1 MCTYDTAT
9 VGIRGSAKMASG
21 WQGVDQAVVYFDH
34 PVHFPAGHALLLD
47 VRRASGNPADRIAIE
62 LDAESARQLAATITQ
77 ILDSVP
83 EDLL

>member
-1 MCTYDTAT
+1 
-9 VGIRGSAKMASG
+9 
-21 WQGVDQAVVYFDH
+21 
-34 PVHFPAGHALLLD
+34 
-47 VRRASGNPADRIAIE
+47 